1 MLMDHGMQWE
11 IIDAHF
17 FNYPRHIACCID
29 EYEDIVTMETMISQE
44 IRDPAKLNFHF
55 FQRFFALYSIF
66 DTRLPF
72 EPN

>member
-1 MLMDHGMQWE
+1 M
-11 IIDAHF
+11 
-17 FNYPRHIACCID
+17 HIACCID
-29 EYEDIVTMETMISQE
+29 EYEEIVTMETMISQE